1 VQFLSIDN
9 KDKNK
14 IVGKIKIQMN
24 DNFSESFSDVT
35 LLDLND
41 DETARRLA
49 PIIYLSFLM
58 VLGIPG
64 NLLVIVVYHL
74 TVKRRTTHRLFITAL
89 AIADF
94 LVCTITVPFELFQMT
109 HQLTFYSKWA
119 CKIFRAINVLL
130 ALVSSFILIALSAD
144 RMRRVS
150 QPLRPQLTPRQTL
163 WSVFFVSIGALL
175 FAWPEAV
182 ISGLSPEY
190 FEDYNLTGSDCS
202 FSDRY
207 TDKQYTTIYSSILLA
222 IYLGCIITLIIM
234 YSVIGH
240 QVISHAHFRNTFT
253 RRECAG
259 GGDNHAT
266 ASTNKLK
273 KSDQIKNS
281 ASSEDPCESKSE
293 DDDGHNILSEL
304 KSDLKSK
311 SKEDLSKEDPKTPD
325 KKNGAMKQANS
336 SRKVTKIAFAIS
348 FCFILSYLPFVAV
361 KLNAS
366 IAGGIFVSN
375 STTKAIFPILART
388 FIINNVVNP
397 IIYGFLDQTFRQKC
411 KMLFNRLTCRV

>member
-1 VQFLSIDN
+1 
-9 KDKNK
+9 
-14 IVGKIKIQMN
+14 MH
-24 DNFSESFSDVT
+24 DNFSESVSDVT

-41 DETARRLA
+41 DETAFRLA

-58 VLGIPG
+58 VIGIPG
-64 NLLVIVVYHL
+64 NVLVIIVYHL

-89 AIADF
+89 AIADL
-94 LVCTITVPFELFQMT
+94 LVCTITVPFEIFQMT

-119 CKIFRAINVLL
+119 CKLFRALNVLL
-130 ALVSSFILIALSAD
+130 ALVSSFILVALSAD
-144 RMRRVS
+144 RMRRVY
-150 QPLRPQLTPRQTL
+150 QPLRAQLTPRQTL
-163 WSVFFVSIGALL
+163 WSVLFVSIGALL

-259 GGDNHAT
+259 GDNHST

-281 ASSEDPCESKSE
+281 ASSEDPCDSKNE
-293 DDDGHNILSEL
+293 DDDGHKNLSEL
-304 KSDLKSK
+304 RFDLKSK
-311 SKEDLSKEDPKTPD
+311 SKEDLSKDDPKTPD
-325 KKNGAMKQANS
+325 KKNGVMRQANS

-366 IAGGIFVSN
+366 IASGIFVSN
-375 STTKAIFPILART
+375 ATTKAIFPILART

>member
-1 VQFLSIDN
+1 
-9 KDKNK
+9 
-14 IVGKIKIQMN
+14 MH
-24 DNFSESFSDVT
+24 DNFSESVSDVT

-41 DETARRLA
+41 DETALRLA

-64 NLLVIVVYHL
+64 NVLVIIVYHL

-89 AIADF
+89 AIADL
-94 LVCTITVPFELFQMT
+94 LVCTITVPFEIFQMT
-109 HQLTFYSKWA
+109 HQLTFYSKWG
-119 CKIFRAINVLL
+119 CKLFRALNVLL
-130 ALVSSFILIALSAD
+130 ALVSSFILVALSAD
-144 RMRRVS
+144 RMRRVY

-163 WSVFFVSIGALL
+163 WSVLFVSIGALL

-207 TDKQYTTIYSSILLA
+207 TDKQYTTIYSSLLLA

-253 RRECAG
+253 RREWA
-259 GGDNHAT
+259 GGDNHST
-266 ASTNKLK
+266 TSTNKLK
-273 KSDQIKNS
+273 KNDQIKNS
-281 ASSEDPCESKSE
+281 ASSEDPCDSKSE
-293 DDDGHNILSEL
+293 DDEGHQNLSEL

-311 SKEDLSKEDPKTPD
+311 SKEDLSKDDPKTPD
-325 KKNGAMKQANS
+325 KKNGIMRQANS

-366 IAGGIFVSN
+366 IASGIFVSN
-375 STTKAIFPILART
+375 ATTKAIFPILART

>member
-14 IVGKIKIQMN
+14 IVGKIKIQMH

-41 DETARRLA
+41 DETALRLA

-64 NLLVIVVYHL
+64 NVLVIIVYHL

-89 AIADF
+89 AIADL
-94 LVCTITVPFELFQMT
+94 LVCTITVPFEIFQMT
-109 HQLTFYSKWA
+109 HQLTFYSKWG
-119 CKIFRAINVLL
+119 CKLFRALNVLL

-144 RMRRVS
+144 RMRRVH
-150 QPLRPQLTPRQTL
+150 QPLRQQLTPRQTL
-163 WSVFFVSIGALL
+163 WSVLFVSIGALL

-240 QVISHAHFRNTFT
+240 KVISHAHFRNTFT

-259 GGDNHAT
+259 GDNHSN

-281 ASSEDPCESKSE
+281 ASSEDPCDSKSE
-293 DDDGHNILSEL
+293 DDHGHENLSEL

-311 SKEDLSKEDPKTPD
+311 SKEDISKDDPKTPY
-325 KKNGAMKQANS
+325 KKNGVMRQANS
-336 SRKVTKIAFAIS
+336 SQKVTKIAFAIS

-375 STTKAIFPILART
+375 STTKVIFPILART

-397 IIYGFLDQTFRQKC
+397 IIYGFLDQAFRQKC

>member
-1 VQFLSIDN
+1 
-9 KDKNK
+9 
-14 IVGKIKIQMN
+14 MH
-24 DNFSESFSDVT
+24 DNFSESVSDVT

-41 DETARRLA
+41 DETALRLA

-64 NLLVIVVYHL
+64 NVLVIIVYHL

-89 AIADF
+89 AIADL
-94 LVCTITVPFELFQMT
+94 LVCTITVPFEIFQMT

-119 CKIFRAINVLL
+119 CKLFRALNVLL
-130 ALVSSFILIALSAD
+130 PLVSSFILVALSAD
-144 RMRRVS
+144 RMRRVY

-163 WSVFFVSIGALL
+163 WSVLFVSIGALL

-259 GGDNHAT
+259 GDNHST

-273 KSDQIKNS
+273 KTDQIKNS
-281 ASSEDPCESKSE
+281 ASSEDPCDSKSE
-293 DDDGHNILSEL
+293 DDDGHKNLSEL
-304 KSDLKSK
+304 RFDLKSK
-311 SKEDLSKEDPKTPD
+311 SKEDLSKDDPKTPD
-325 KKNGAMKQANS
+325 KKNGIMRQANS

-366 IAGGIFVSN
+366 IASGKFVSN

-388 FIINNVVNP
+388 YIINNVVNP

>member
-1 VQFLSIDN
+1 MQFLSIDN

-14 IVGKIKIQMN
+14 IVGKIKIQMH
-24 DNFSESFSDVT
+24 DNFSESVSDVT

-41 DETARRLA
+41 DETAFRLA

-58 VLGIPG
+58 VIGIPG
-64 NLLVIVVYHL
+64 NVLVIIVYHL

-89 AIADF
+89 AIADL
-94 LVCTITVPFELFQMT
+94 LVCTITVPFEIFQMT

-119 CKIFRAINVLL
+119 CKLFRALNVLL
-130 ALVSSFILIALSAD
+130 ALVSSFILVALSAD
-144 RMRRVS
+144 RMRRVY
-150 QPLRPQLTPRQTL
+150 QPLRTQLTPRQTL
-163 WSVFFVSIGALL
+163 WSVLFVSIGALL

-207 TDKQYTTIYSSILLA
+207 TDKQYTTIYSSLLLA

-253 RRECAG
+253 RREWA
-259 GGDNHAT
+259 GGDNHST
-266 ASTNKLK
+266 TSTNKLK

-281 ASSEDPCESKSE
+281 ASSEDPCDSKSE
-293 DDDGHNILSEL
+293 DDEGHQNLSEL

-311 SKEDLSKEDPKTPD
+311 SKEDLSKDDPKTPD
-325 KKNGAMKQANS
+325 KKNGVMRQANS

-366 IAGGIFVSN
+366 IASGIFVSN
-375 STTKAIFPILART
+375 ATTKAIFPILART

>member
-1 VQFLSIDN
+1 
-9 KDKNK
+9 
-14 IVGKIKIQMN
+14 MH
-24 DNFSESFSDVT
+24 DNFSESVSDVT

-41 DETARRLA
+41 DETALRLA

-64 NLLVIVVYHL
+64 NVLVIIVYHL

-89 AIADF
+89 AIADL
-94 LVCTITVPFELFQMT
+94 LVCTITVPFEIFQMT

-119 CKIFRAINVLL
+119 CKLFRALNVFLP
-130 ALVSSFILIALSAD
+130 LVSSFILVALSAD
-144 RMRRVS
+144 RMRRVY

-163 WSVFFVSIGALL
+163 WSVLFVSIGALL

-259 GGDNHAT
+259 GDNHST

-273 KSDQIKNS
+273 KTDQIKNS
-281 ASSEDPCESKSE
+281 ASSEDPCDSKSE
-293 DDDGHNILSEL
+293 DDDGHKNLSEL
-304 KSDLKSK
+304 RFDLKSK
-311 SKEDLSKEDPKTPD
+311 SKEDLSKDDPKTPD
-325 KKNGAMKQANS
+325 KKNGVMRQANS

-366 IAGGIFVSN
+366 IASGKFVSN

-388 FIINNVVNP
+388 YIINNVVNP

>member
-1 VQFLSIDN
+1 
-9 KDKNK
+9 
-14 IVGKIKIQMN
+14 MH

-41 DETARRLA
+41 DETVRRLA

-64 NLLVIVVYHL
+64 NLLVIIVYHL
-74 TVKRRTTHRLFITAL
+74 TSKRRTTHRLFITTL

-94 LVCTITVPFELFQMT
+94 LVCTITVPFEIFQMT

-119 CKIFRAINVLL
+119 CKICRAINVFL

-144 RMRRVS
+144 RMRRVC

-163 WSVFFVSIGALL
+163 WTVLFVIIGALL

-234 YSVIGH
+234 YCVIGH
-240 QVISHAHFRNTFT
+240 QVISHTHFRNTFT

-259 GGDNHAT
+259 GDNHST

-281 ASSEDPCESKSE
+281 GSSDELCDSKSE
-293 DDDGHNILSEL
+293 DDDGHNNISEL
-304 KSDLKSK
+304 KSDSKSK

-325 KKNGAMKQANS
+325 KRNGGMKQAKS

-411 KMLFNRLTCRV
+411 KMLFNRLTRRV

>member
-1 VQFLSIDN
+1 M
-9 KDKNK
+9 
-14 IVGKIKIQMN
+14 GKIKIQMH

-35 LLDLND
+35 ILDLND
-41 DETARRLA
+41 DETTRRLA

-64 NLLVIVVYHL
+64 NLLVVIVYHL
-74 TVKRRTTHRLFITAL
+74 SVKRRTTHRLFITAL

-109 HQLTFYSKWA
+109 HQLTFYSKWT

-144 RMRRVS
+144 RTRRVC

-163 WSVFFVSIGALL
+163 WSVLFVSIGALL

-222 IYLGCIITLIIM
+222 IYIGCIITLIIM

-253 RRECAG
+253 RRDCA
-259 GGDNHAT
+259 GGDNHST
-266 ASTNKLK
+266 GSTNKLK

-281 ASSEDPCESKSE
+281 ASSEDPCDSKSE
-293 DDDGHNILSEL
+293 DDDGHN
-304 KSDLKSK
+304 KFSDLKSK
-311 SKEDLSKEDPKTPD
+311 SKEDLSKEEPKTPD
-325 KKNGAMKQANS
+325 KTNGVMKQANS

-397 IIYGFLDQTFRQKC
+397 IIYGFLDQTFRQRC
-411 KMLFNRLTCRV
+411 KMLFNRLSCRV